1 MNKLTRIRNLKLGDR
16 FYHSLIPYELSVD
29 QVEINEHESLTAIE
43 TFCPCPVTGDHIIFT
58 QNGNGSPVQCSYDL
72 DDIVWKISE

>member
-29 QVEINEHESLTAIE
+29 QVEINEHASPTAIE

-58 QNGNGSPVQCSYDL
+58 ENGNGHPSLDRYAL
-72 DDIVWKISE
+72 DDVVWKISE

>member
-16 FYHSLIPYELSVD
+16 FYHASITYELRVD
-29 QVEINEHESLTAIE
+29 QVEINAHANPIAIE

-58 QNGNGSPVQCSYDL
+58 ENGNGSPVQCSYDL